1 MRIWIKFAKDQ
12 PLQFLSHLDLLRL
25 WQRALRRAC
34 LPVQYSQGFNPH
46 PKISFAAALPVGVT
60 SEAEYTD
67 IHFAQ
72 KITDVEIDKLQS
84 VLPQGLQIKGWRPVP
99 AAAKTLMAMVGAQR
113 WQVTI
118 ESAAAVQ
125 TSLEQLLQAA
135 ELPVQRQRKKGV
147 KTINLRPYIYRLE
160 IAAADSLEMLL
171 AAGNAGSA
179 KPREVLELLGL
190 QAHSNVRCIETLLQI
205 NGFLQSPL
213 AVLLNEKEV
222 SVNAEKDYY
231 QLR

>member
-147 KTINLRPYIYRLE
+147 KTINLRPYIT
-160 IAAADSLEMLL
+160 
-171 AAGNAGSA
+171 GW
-179 KPREVLELLGL
+179 K
-190 QAHSNVRCIETLLQI
+190 
-205 NGFLQSPL
+205 
-213 AVLLNEKEV
+213 
-222 SVNAEKDYY
+222 
-231 QLR
+231 